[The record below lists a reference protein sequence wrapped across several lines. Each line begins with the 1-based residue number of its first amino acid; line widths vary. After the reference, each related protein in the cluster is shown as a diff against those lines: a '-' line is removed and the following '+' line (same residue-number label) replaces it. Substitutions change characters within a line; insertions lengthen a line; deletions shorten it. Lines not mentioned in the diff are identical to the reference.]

1 MLKVKDRL
9 NLEEIVL
16 KLTLVSTVSLL
27 YVVSFI
33 KAQPSLSFPRI
44 LSK

>member
-1 MLKVKDRL
+1 MLKVKGRL

-33 KAQPSLSFPRI
+33 KA
-44 LSK
+44 